1 MEIQVLVLAA
11 GKGTRMKSKHP
22 KVIHRVCG
30 LPMVSHVLRAAA
42 EVSPNRPWVV
52 VGFGAEEVKETVG
65 DYPDYIIQEEQLGTG
80 HAVMMAQERLR
91 HLKDGNLLVL
101 YGDTPL
107 ITAGTLRRMVE
118 VHCAQNAAATV
129 LTAILD
135 QPFGYG
141 RIIRNAAGELAG
153 IIEEKDASAEEK
165 NIREINTG
173 FYCFRISALLK
184 VLPRLSPQNAQG
196 EYYLTDVIKLLK
208 ADGEKLATLVV
219 EDNEEIIGPNDRKAL
234 AEVEA
239 IMRRRILEHW
249 MLAGVTIADP
259 ATTYIDPRVS
269 IGQDTQILP
278 GTILE
283 GETEIGADCII
294 GPFTQ
299 LTSVK
304 VGNGTRVSRS
314 VLDHAS
320 VGNDVQIG
328 PFAYLRPGTV
338 VEDNVKIGD
347 FVELKNAHIGTG
359 SKVPHLSYLGDSL
372 VGSGT
377 NIGCGTITC
386 NYDGKDKHQ
395 TVIGDR
401 VFVGSNTNLV
411 APVVVGDE
419 ATIGAGSTI
428 TKDVPAKSLAVARSR
443 QVVKENWLP
452 RYRR

>member
-1 MEIQVLVLAA
+1 MI
-11 GKGTRMKSKHP
+11 KGEHRARHP
-22 KVIHRVCG
+22 
-30 LPMVSHVLRAAA
+30 
-42 EVSPNRPWVV
+42 
-52 VGFGAEEVKETVG
+52 
-65 DYPDYIIQEEQLGTG
+65 
-80 HAVMMAQERLR
+80 
-91 HLKDGNLLVL
+91 
-101 YGDTPL
+101 
-107 ITAGTLRRMVE
+107 
-118 VHCAQNAAATV
+118 
-129 LTAILD
+129 
-135 QPFGYG
+135 
-141 RIIRNAAGELAG
+141 
-153 IIEEKDASAEEK
+153 
-165 NIREINTG
+165 
-173 FYCFRISALLK
+173 
-184 VLPRLSPQNAQG
+184 
-196 EYYLTDVIKLLK
+196 
-208 ADGEKLATLVV
+208 
-219 EDNEEIIGPNDRKAL
+219 
-234 AEVEA
+234 
-239 IMRRRILEHW
+239 
-249 MLAGVTIADP
+249 
-259 ATTYIDPRVS
+259 
-269 IGQDTQILP
+269 ILP